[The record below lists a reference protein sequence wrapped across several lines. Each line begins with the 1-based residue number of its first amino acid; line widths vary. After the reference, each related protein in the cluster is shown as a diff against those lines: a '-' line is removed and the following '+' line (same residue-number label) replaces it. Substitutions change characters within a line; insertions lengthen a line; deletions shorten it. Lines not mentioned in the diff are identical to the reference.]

1 MYKIN
6 LTVDGIVGAN
16 TLKYANGSKMKSVE
30 SEFIKL
36 RNQYYKNITIKNP
49 SQKKFLNGW
58 YNRVKNTTKV
68 CSGSSINPLFTS
80 LSEGGFIPK
89 ILSFIYDLIQLLTKK
104 A

>member
-49 SQKKFLNGW
+49 SQNKFLNGW

-68 CSGSSINPLFTS
+68 CSGSSINLLFTS